1 MAKLEREFQ
10 PKLIEEIEAMF
21 PGCVVCK
28 NESYI
33 QGFPDLT
40 VYYGPRWACL
50 ETKRAEKAKRQP
62 NQPFYVDRLNYMSF
76 ARFVS
81 PENKEDVLAELRA
94 FFEK

>member
-10 PKLIEEIEAMF
+10 PKLIAEIGEMF
-21 PGCVVCK
+21 PGCIVCK

-40 VYYGPRWACL
+40 VYYGNKWACL
-50 ETKRAEKAKRQP
+50 ETKREGKAKRQP
-62 NQPFYVDRLNYMSF
+62 NQPFYVSRLNYMSF

-81 PENKEDVLAELRA
+81 PENKEDVLRELRA